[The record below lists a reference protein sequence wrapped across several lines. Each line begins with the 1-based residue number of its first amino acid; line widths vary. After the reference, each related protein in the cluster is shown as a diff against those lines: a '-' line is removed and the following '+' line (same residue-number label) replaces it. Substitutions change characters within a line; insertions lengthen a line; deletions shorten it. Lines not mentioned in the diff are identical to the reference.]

1 MNVSSI
7 ASSLSQANPQEM
19 EHLQRSKEMQALK
32 NDLQAGNLAGAQQ
45 DFAALQQAVQNAG
58 QPSAGSQGMNPT
70 GKDFHSLQSALRA
83 GDITSAKQALA
94 AQSKNLPQAN
104 QANGQHHHSHHHAGG
119 SVAHG
124 GQHTQSP
131 AVSGLL
137 A

>member
-7 ASSLSQANPQEM
+7 ASNLSQVNPQGM
-19 EHLQRSKEMQALK
+19 ETLQRSKEMQALQ

-45 DFAALQQAVQNAG
+45 DFAALQQKLQNAG
-58 QPSAGSQGMNPT
+58 QSTAGSSEV
-70 GKDFHSLQSALRA
+70 GKDFPSLQSALRA

-94 AQSKNLPQAN
+94 AQGKNIPQTN
-104 QANGQHHHSHHHAGG
+104 QANGKHQHSHHHSGG

-124 GQHTQSP
+124 GHHSLSP